1 MKHSYI
7 CLRAYFLWSKD
18 CQNYV
23 KMDAFTNKGPFTAPI
38 MGTDEL
44 AGWHQRNLLRR
55 SVERFLSHNYG
66 SLHNVRF
73 VRDNFQGRNYF
84 FMSERTLKG
93 WSYWVSINV
102 AS

>member
-23 KMDAFTNKGPFTAPI
+23 KMDGFVDRGSFAAP
-38 MGTDEL
+38 MLGTDEWVS
-44 AGWHQRNLLRR
+44 WHQRHLLRR

-73 VRDNFQGRNYF
+73 VRDTFKGRNYF
-84 FMSERTLKG
+84 FMSERTMKG
-93 WSYWVSINV
+93 WSTWISINV